1 MVFRFWR
8 IIKLVAGI
16 LITTKA
22 PGKSRFQNQIEKLED
37 EVMVLKAN
45 SEIKVSEIEK
55 LESKL
60 FDLTKAHES
69 LLSENSELKR
79 KIYKENYTVE

>member
-1 MVFRFWR
+1 M
-8 IIKLVAGI
+8 AGI

-45 SEIKVSEIEK
+45 SEIKESEIEK

-60 FDLTKAHES
+60 L
-69 LLSENSELKR
+69 ELK
-79 KIYKENYTVE
+79 KKSITQWTTSHIEYHGKMLESYSQT